1 MAILDHSQGNL
12 AMKTVEALLTLLV
25 LAFFLAGANI
35 IAESDA
41 AAKIGTTAMHGTN
54 TVYPLLALGLL
65 AGLLVSGAYFVAR
78 EMRQEDIERRQ
89 RNRF

>member
-1 MAILDHSQGNL
+1 
-12 AMKTVEALLTLLV
+12 
-25 LAFFLAGANI
+25 
-35 IAESDA
+35 
-41 AAKIGTTAMHGTN
+41 MHGTN